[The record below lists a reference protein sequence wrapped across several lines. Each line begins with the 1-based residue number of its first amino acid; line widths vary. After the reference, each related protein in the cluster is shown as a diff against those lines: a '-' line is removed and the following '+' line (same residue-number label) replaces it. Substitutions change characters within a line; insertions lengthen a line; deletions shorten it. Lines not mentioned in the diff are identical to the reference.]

1 MHWTLIPTP
10 DGLFRA
16 GFSSNGLC
24 RLLFPGQEV
33 PEEPPSIEAE
43 EGDLDWEA
51 LTSDALRAQL
61 DGREPGELPPL
72 DWCGGT
78 DFQKRVW
85 QALQEI
91 PAGETRSYGDL
102 ALKLGVEGGAR
113 AVGTA
118 CGANPIPVLVPC
130 HRVLAA
136 DQGLGGFSGG
146 LDWKK
151 RLLERE
157 GAGYRDTTVRS

>member
-1 MHWTLIPTP
+1 MHWTLLPTS

-16 GFSSNGLC
+16 GYSSNGLC
-24 RLLFPGQEV
+24 RLLFPGQDV
-33 PEEPPSIEAE
+33 PENLSCNEADE
-43 EGDLDWEA
+43 VDLDWEA
-51 LTSDALRAQL
+51 LTADALRAQL
-61 DGREPGELPPL
+61 AGRTPEEMPPL
-72 DWCGGT
+72 DWSSGT

-85 QALQEI
+85 QALLEI
-91 PAGETRSYGDL
+91 PTGETRSYGDL

-146 LDWKK
+146 LDWKR

-157 GAGYRDTTVRS
+157 GTLFK